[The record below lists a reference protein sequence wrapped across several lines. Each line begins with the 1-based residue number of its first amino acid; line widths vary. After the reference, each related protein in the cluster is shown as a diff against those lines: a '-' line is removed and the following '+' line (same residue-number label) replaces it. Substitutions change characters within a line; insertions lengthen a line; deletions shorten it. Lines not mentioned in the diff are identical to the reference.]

1 MKQPSGN
8 SLAFSRLKEKGTDA
22 LSGRNRYLAFSPAS
36 VYNKRSFFYF
46 FTERLIAMS
55 ATKKQPPITRKQQQ
69 GETVNKRA
77 LIWTGAIFVV
87 IVVAMAVL
95 LIWNG

>member
-1 MKQPSGN
+1 
-8 SLAFSRLKEKGTDA
+8 
-22 LSGRNRYLAFSPAS
+22 
-36 VYNKRSFFYF
+36 
-46 FTERLIAMS
+46 MS